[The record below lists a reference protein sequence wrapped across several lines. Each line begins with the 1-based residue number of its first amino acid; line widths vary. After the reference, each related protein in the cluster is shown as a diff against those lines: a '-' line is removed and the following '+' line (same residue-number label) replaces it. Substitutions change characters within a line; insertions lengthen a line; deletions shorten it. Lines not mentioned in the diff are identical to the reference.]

1 MAKFNDKTLL
11 SLFPNELSISQSN
24 KLLERLRE
32 PAFYN
37 LYHNTSGSLTQG
49 MVQKKE
55 DDLINKI
62 EEEQY
67 IQEGKDFAQEISQGL
82 FDKKLIEEI
91 EDDYSKGRDFSDL
104 LNTEN
109 LQVENM
115 AALERIGDIILS
127 TPRQEMSEALSSL
140 ELILLDS
147 PSFQQKIKAKTAK
160 TFKESLD

>member
-1 MAKFNDKTLL
+1 L
-11 SLFPNELSISQSN
+11 SHFPNELNNKQSN
-24 KLLERLRE
+24 KLLERLRD

-67 IQEGKDFAQEISQGL
+67 IQEGKDFVQEIQQGL
-82 FDKKLIEEI
+82 FDKQLIEEI
-91 EDDYSKGRDFSDL
+91 EAEYSKGRDFSDI

-109 LQVENM
+109 LQVENI
-115 AALERIGDIILS
+115 ASLERIEDIILN

-140 ELILLDS
+140 ELVLQNR

>member
-11 SLFPNELSISQSN
+11 SLFPNELSVSQSN
-24 KLLERLRE
+24 SLLERLRD

-49 MVQKKE
+49 MVQKTE
-55 DDLINKI
+55 NDLINKI

-67 IQEGKDFAQEISQGL
+67 IQVGEDFAQEIRKVL
-82 FDKKLIEEI
+82 FDEQLIEEI
-91 EDDYSKGRDFSDL
+91 ESEYSKGRDFFDL
-104 LNTEN
+104 LNTEK
-109 LQVENM
+109 LQVENI
-115 AALERIGDIILS
+115 ASLERIEDIILN

-140 ELILLDS
+140 ELILQDR

>member
-11 SLFPNELSISQSN
+11 SLFPIELSNKQSN
-24 KLLERLRE
+24 KLLERLRD

-67 IQEGKDFAQEISQGL
+67 IQEGKDFVQEIQQGL
-82 FDKKLIEEI
+82 FDKQLIEEI
-91 EDDYSKGRDFSDL
+91 EAEYSKGRDFSDI

-109 LQVENM
+109 LQVENI
-115 AALERIGDIILS
+115 ASLERIEDIILN

-140 ELILLDS
+140 ELVLQNR

-160 TFKESLD
+160 TFKEAL

>member
-11 SLFPNELSISQSN
+11 SLFPNELNITQSN
-24 KLLERLRE
+24 SLLERLRD

-49 MVQKKE
+49 MIQKKE

-62 EEEQY
+62 EEKQY
-67 IQEGKDFAQEISQGL
+67 SQEEKDFAQEIQQGL
-82 FDKKLIEEI
+82 FDKQLIEEV
-91 EDDYSKGRDFSDL
+91 EADYSNGRDFSDL

-109 LQVENM
+109 LQVENI
-115 AALERIGDIILS
+115 AALERMEDIILN
-127 TPRQEMSEALSSL
+127 TPRQEMSESLSVL
-140 ELILLDS
+140 ELILQNK

-160 TFKESLD
+160 TFKEAL

>member
-1 MAKFNDKTLL
+1 MAEFSDKNLL
-11 SLFPNELSISQSN
+11 SLFPIELSNKQSN
-24 KLLERLRE
+24 KLLERLRD

-67 IQEGKDFAQEISQGL
+67 IQEGKDFVQEIQQGL
-82 FDKKLIEEI
+82 FDKQLIEEI
-91 EDDYSKGRDFSDL
+91 EAEYSKGRDFSDI

-109 LQVENM
+109 LQVENI
-115 AALERIGDIILS
+115 ASLERIEDIILN

-140 ELILLDS
+140 ELVLQNR

>member
-1 MAKFNDKTLL
+1 MAKFDDKNLL
-11 SLFPNELSISQSN
+11 SLFPIELSNKQSN
-24 KLLERLRE
+24 KLLERLRD

-67 IQEGKDFAQEISQGL
+67 IQEEKDFAQEISQGL

-109 LQVENM
+109 LQVENI

-140 ELILLDS
+140 ELVLQNS

>member
-1 MAKFNDKTLL
+1 MAKFNDKNLL
-11 SLFPNELSISQSN
+11 SLFPIELSNKQSN
-24 KLLERLRE
+24 KLLERLRD

-67 IQEGKDFAQEISQGL
+67 IQEGKDFVQEIQQGL
-82 FDKKLIEEI
+82 FDKQLIEEI
-91 EDDYSKGRDFSDL
+91 EAEYSKGRDFSDI

-109 LQVENM
+109 LQVENI
-115 AALERIGDIILS
+115 ASLERIEDIILNI
-127 TPRQEMSEALSSL
+127 PRQEMSEALSSL
-140 ELILLDS
+140 ELVLQNR